1 MMEFFKETAIDFVG
15 KRKFFFGLSG
25 FGVLL
30 GVAALIQIAIGSGN
44 LGIDFAGG
52 AAVQLRSTTPIRI
65 DAARAALEAAGIQ
78 GADLQEVVSNNKI
91 LIRLKDQG
99 KPNVGGRVREAFEKA
114 FPDNKFTVESST
126 EIGPTIGQALRKDA
140 AISVVLSV
148 IGIILYI
155 AIRFEFYFGLAAA
168 IATFHD
174 VLVILGIFFF
184 AQKEISLLLVTALLT
199 IAGYS
204 LSDTVVVFD
213 RIRENLRF
221 RRKETFDE
229 VINKSING
237 VLSRTFIT
245 SVTAFL
251 AVLSLYVFGG
261 EVIHDFALAML
272 MGIVIGTYSSWY
284 IASPLLILL
293 RKDKKAS

>member
-15 KRKFFFGLSG
+15 KRNFFFGLSG
-25 FGVLL
+25 L
-30 GVAALIQIAIGSGN
+30 GVVLGVVALIQISLGSGN
-44 LGIDFAGG
+44 MGIDFAGG
-52 AAVQLRSTTPIRI
+52 AAVQLRSDAPVRI
-65 DAARAALEAAGIQ
+65 DAAREALQKAGIE
-78 GADLQEVVSNNKI
+78 GADLQEVVSENQI
-91 LIRLKDQG
+91 LVRLKSQDT
-99 KPNVGGRVREAFEKA
+99 PNVGGRVQAAFAAA
-114 FPDNKFTVESST
+114 FPDKKFTVESST
-126 EIGPTIGQALRKDA
+126 EIGPTIGQKLRKDA
-140 AISVVLSV
+140 AFCVVLS
-148 IGIILYI
+148 ILGIIVYI

-174 VLVILGIFFF
+174 VLVIFGIFFF

-221 RRKETFDE
+221 RKKETLDQ

-237 VLSRTFIT
+237 ILARTFNT

-251 AVLSLYVFGG
+251 AVLSLYIFGG

-284 IASPLLILL
+284 IASPLLLL
-293 RKDKKAS
+293 WRKDKK